1 MSKRELDRNKMVAA
15 GLGGLVVLTA
25 GGLAWLALSNLGEK
39 NEEAQALA
47 ERLGNPALAALLA
60 DSGGSARA
68 LREAAEIQKMTKEL
82 QDQNT
87 VALGWSQATHKLT
100 GEGEEWAREPGKW
113 KDRLIAVQNQLQKE
127 AREQKVQLSPDFYLG
142 LDKFRQISPTLEQV
156 PELALH
162 LSVAEHLLR
171 LLMKARTVAEQY
183 PTLCEFRSIAG
194 PGTLLED
201 EGSKGAS
208 PDPSAGSKANS
219 PSSAGQRKNFRMEI
233 RASPEV
239 LYEYV
244 RLMVTDSALLI
255 LTDLSVKNEKQD
267 FPQRSE
273 IAKRFQQ
280 EPSPATTDGA
290 ANVKEKGK
298 KLLEILAGEES
309 LSATI
314 EISFVAWKTSEDPKA
329 GNPAGGSK

>member
-1 MSKRELDRNKMVAA
+1 MSKNELDRNKLVTA
-15 GLGGLVVLTA
+15 GLGGVAILAA
-25 GGLAWLALSNLGEK
+25 GGLAWLALAGLGEK
-39 NEEAQALA
+39 NRETQALA
-47 ERLGNPALAALLA
+47 ERMGNPALAALLA
-60 DSGGSARA
+60 DSGGVNRA
-68 LREAAEIQKMTKEL
+68 LREAAEIQKLTKDL
-82 QDQNT
+82 QDQNL
-87 VALGWSQATHKLT
+87 VALGWAQATHKLT
-100 GEGEEWAREPGKW
+100 GEGEEWARDPGKW
-113 KDRLIAVQNQLQKE
+113 KDRLITVQNQLQKD

-142 LDKFRQISPTLEQV
+142 LDEFRQISPTFEQV

-162 LSVAEHLLR
+162 LTVAEHLLR

-194 PGTLLED
+194 PGTLLEK

-208 PDPSAGSKANS
+208 PDPSAGSKTNS
-219 PSSAGQRKNFRMEI
+219 PSLARQRRNFRMEI

-244 RLMVTDSALLI
+244 RLISTDQALLI

-273 IAKRFQQ
+273 IAKRFR
-280 EPSPATTDGA
+280 EEISSATTGA
-290 ANVKEKGK
+290 TANGKKKGK

-314 EISFVAWKTSEDPKA
+314 QVSFVAWKTLEEPKA
-329 GNPAGGSK
+329 GSPAGAPE

>member
-1 MSKRELDRNKMVAA
+1 MSKNELDQKKMVVAGSA
-15 GLGGLVVLTA
+15 GLMILAA
-25 GGLAWLALSNLGEK
+25 GGLAWLALASLAEK

-60 DSGGSARA
+60 ESGGPARA
-68 LREAAEIQKMTKEL
+68 LREAAEIQKLSKDL
-82 QDQNT
+82 QDKNS
-87 VALGWSQATHKLT
+87 VAFGWSQATHKLS
-100 GEGEEWAREPGKW
+100 GEGEEWARDPGKW

-142 LDKFRQISPTLEQV
+142 LDEFRQISPALEQV

-162 LSVAEHLLR
+162 LSVAEYLVR
-171 LLMKARTVAEQY
+171 LLMKARTASEQY

-194 PGTLLED
+194 PGSLPEK
-201 EGSKGAS
+201 EGPKGAS
-208 PDPSAGSKANS
+208 PVPTAGSKANV
-219 PSSAGQRKNFRMEI
+219 PPPAGERKNFRMEI

-244 RLMVTDSALLI
+244 RLIATDPALLI
-255 LTDLSVKNEKQD
+255 LADLSVRNEKQD

-273 IAKRFQQ
+273 IAKRFRG
-280 EPSPATTDGA
+280 ELFSSEMGGD
-290 ANVKEKGK
+290 ANTKNKGK

-309 LSATI
+309 LRVTI
-314 EISFVAWKTSEDPKA
+314 ETSFVAWRTPGELKNGS
-329 GNPAGGSK
+329 PAGASK